1 MSIRCFIA
9 IEIENDEVL
18 REIIK
23 VKEEL
28 SIRGLDIKPVEDEN
42 IHLTLRFLGGISQNS
57 FEVVKEMLSSFSQTI
72 NRFEIEIRGLG
83 AFPSIVN
90 PRVIWVGIG
99 KGVEELYQIRK
110 IIDHEISKN
119 KLYDIHKDEQ
129 EFHPHITLARVKS
142 LRNIESFYDF
152 YKHYNDYLF
161 GVSSVTKIKL
171 KQSILRPQG
180 PIYRDVFI
188 VSLR

>member
-9 IEIENDEVL
+9 IEIENYEVL
-18 REIIK
+18 KEIIK

-28 SIRGLDIKPVEDEN
+28 LRRGLDIKLVEDEN
-42 IHLTLRFLGGISQNS
+42 IHLTLRFLGNISQNS
-57 FEVVKEMLSSFSQTI
+57 VEVVKKILSSSSQII

-83 AFPSIVN
+83 VFPSIGN
-90 PRVIWVGIG
+90 PRVIWVGVG

-110 IIDHEISKN
+110 IIDQEISKN
-119 KLYDIHKDEQ
+119 KLYDVHKDEQ
-129 EFHPHITLARVKS
+129 EFRPHITLARVKS
-142 LRNIESFYDF
+142 RRNIESFYDF
-152 YKHYNDYLF
+152 YKRYSDYLF

-180 PIYRDVFI
+180 PIYHDIFI